1 MNFFQAKIWFVES
14 NRWATG
20 HDFDWMTGV
29 DFHTTTSGSLD
40 SSFKLGLKAA
50 GNILRLWQKAGLGNP
65 KMELVI
71 FKSLD
76 KSFKSWQ
83 EHMRQDIEWSR
94 LHISVPFVCTK

>member
-1 MNFFQAKIWFVES
+1 MSAFMVKIWFVES

-29 DFHTTTSGSLD
+29 DFHTTMSGSLEW
-40 SSFKLGLKAA
+40 SFKLGLKAA
-50 GNILRLWQKAGLGNP
+50 GNIRRLWQKAGLGHP

-76 KSFKSWQ
+76 KTFKNWKEHLRQ
-83 EHMRQDIEWSR
+83 ELE
-94 LHISVPFVCTK
+94 